1 MKQLKDLQSWIVAY
15 EKANDRE
22 PTIKEIKF
30 KIKELIGQESK
41 TKSSSKMY
49 FRDCIWS
56 DYKALRDSL
65 IKDVDFVK
73 EFKGVDL
80 KAYIDDA
87 LVWSEKGNMTTEN
100 GWKLTLRK
108 WMRTAK
114 KEGKLI
120 MLPDNAKPK
129 GHINY

>member
-1 MKQLKDLQSWIVAY
+1 MEKLKKLQSWIVAY
-15 EKANDRE
+15 EKANDKE
-22 PTIKEIKF
+22 PTIKEVKF

-41 TKSSSKMY
+41 TKASSKMY

-56 DYKALRDSL
+56 DYKTLRDSL

-87 LVWSEKGNMTTEN
+87 LVWSEKGNITTEN

-108 WMRTAK
+108 WMRDAK
-114 KEGKLI
+114 KQGKLI
-120 MLPDNAKPK
+120 MLPETSKPK
-129 GHINY
+129 GYVNY